1 MKEGLGGRNHDF
13 LSNRMVTGPFSEGQ
27 HAFFPRQV
35 RVFSGQVMNNDRG
48 DDGNHDKL
56 GLASLWKMKSN
67 DIRVCGKAWIMTLR
81 NRAVM
86 I

>member
-27 HAFFPRQV
+27 HAFLFRTSAG
-35 RVFSGQVMNNDRG
+35 FSGQVMNNDRG
-48 DDGNHDKL
+48 DEENHDTL